1 MRAVPSSSD
10 AESSG
15 HGPAGL
21 DLTLLGPF
29 SCRTSGRAGTPLALP
44 AKRHRALLVYLAV
57 QPRLSETRERLA
69 TLLWAEDGDDN
80 ARHSLR
86 QTLFVLRKELLAAGI
101 GVLHSD
107 RNIVWLDPA
116 GISSDAARLLALAGD
131 EAPDVLE
138 AALTAYRGPFAEGM
152 ELGIEVFDEAVD
164 AIRSRIRAQVCRILG
179 QYMETPSAKPQVI
192 GPLVRQL
199 VQSDPWNQAG
209 QRLLTRVL
217 ARQQGTG
224 AAVAHAERYLRQLYK
239 EVGEQPDSEMR
250 TLLAELKADSGG
262 AEILNGRRRG
272 HRCRCRQALP
282 KYPDGCS
289 SWYRCATSTSPAAR
303 SNWRRCMHSSP
314 ASRSPAPSTVLRSQA
329 SAVSASRHSSASM
342 RTRSTDQYSGVWWTQ
357 ANERTLV
364 LESLARLAAR
374 LDPSA
379 SADTTREAAAATA
392 LRLLT
397 QLERPLLLVFDNV
410 EAPDVLGG
418 LLPSTGSKVIITSR
432 WPDWHGRAVE
442 LRLDVFDDETAA
454 LFLQN
459 RAKRSDPKGA
469 RRLATALGHLPLAL
483 DHAAAYCKLTTST
496 FVNYVKRIEHLI
508 GNTPRGVS
516 NPTSIAAT
524 FGLAIDTATTRCSA
538 AGELLGILALLSHE
552 MVPLDL
558 IARALMD
565 ESVRS
570 EAVAA
575 LYEVSLIEPN
585 ADADGNVSISVHP
598 LVQTA
603 MRLGWRP
610 TTRARQFGKGSPT
623 RWRRHFPPTR
633 WRRHFPPTH

>member
-1 MRAVPSSSD
+1 M
-10 AESSG
+10 
-15 HGPAGL
+15 
-21 DLTLLGPF
+21 
-29 SCRTSGRAGTPLALP
+29 
-44 AKRHRALLVYLAV
+44 
-57 QPRLSETRERLA
+57 
-69 TLLWAEDGDDN
+69 
-80 ARHSLR
+80 
-86 QTLFVLRKELLAAGI
+86 
-101 GVLHSD
+101 
-107 RNIVWLDPA
+107 
-116 GISSDAARLLALAGD
+116 
-131 EAPDVLE
+131 
-138 AALTAYRGPFAEGM
+138 
-152 ELGIEVFDEAVD
+152 
-164 AIRSRIRAQVCRILG
+164 
-179 QYMETPSAKPQVI
+179 
-192 GPLVRQL
+192 
-199 VQSDPWNQAG
+199 
-209 QRLLTRVL
+209 
-217 ARQQGTG
+217 
-224 AAVAHAERYLRQLYK
+224 AHAERYLRQLYK

-250 TLLAELKADSGG
+250 TLLAELKANSGG
-262 AEILNGRRRG
+262 AGNPQRSATRTP
-272 HRCRCRQALP
+272 LP
-282 KYPDGCS
+282 L
-289 SWYRCATSTSPAAR
+289 
-303 SNWRRCMHSSP
+303 P
-314 ASRSPAPSTVLRSQA
+314 ASTTKIPGRLFELVPLRDLNFTGRTEQLETLHA
-329 SAVSASRHSSASM
+329 LLAGVAITGAVDRVAVTGLGGIGKSSLVSEYAHAY
-342 RTRSTDQYSGVWWTQ
+342 TDQYSGVWWTQ

-418 LLPSTGSKVIITSR
+418 LLPSAGSKVIITSR

-603 MRLGWRP
+603 MRLRLATNNAGPAIRKRVADALAAAFPADALTNPDVWKACSTLLPHVVSFRSYLPADLETPPACVDLFHKVANYFHGRGAYDDAQVFYNEAIAVAAAHPGDRTMIPPCCRAISALSCRPSAGISKPNRYCDRLLRPAKAASGQIIWRSD
-610 TTRARQFGKGSPT
+610 ASSA
-623 RWRRHFPPTR
+623 RWREC
-633 WRRHFPPTH
+633 